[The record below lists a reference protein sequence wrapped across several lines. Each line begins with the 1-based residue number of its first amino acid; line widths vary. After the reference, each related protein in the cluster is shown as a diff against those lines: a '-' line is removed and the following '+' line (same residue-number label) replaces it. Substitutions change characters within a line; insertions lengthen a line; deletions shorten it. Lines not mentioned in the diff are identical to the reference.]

1 MYIETK
7 IESEKNNGLFDKQNV
22 SVLRGESAKLL
33 EGILKEFQKK
43 GLVDM
48 QPEERNLL
56 LQGGNLNAEGHP
68 VEAAEPIASE
78 IEALVSKAT
87 KICGVLNENTD
98 DS

>member
-1 MYIETK
+1 VYIETK

-22 SVLRGESAKLL
+22 SVLRGESAKIL

-56 LQGGNLNAEGHP
+56 L
-68 VEAAEPIASE
+68 
-78 IEALVSKAT
+78 
-87 KICGVLNENTD
+87 
-98 DS
+98 